1 MGPCSFHAIRFLSH
15 SCDMGQKS
23 FAEASLDL
31 CSIPQPL
38 PPPLLLPQPEK
49 ASLCLGFCHKLL
61 KNKNKTKKR
70 KRKKT
75 QQDLQ
80 ALLAAVKTNATTK
93 MCQKAGGGWPGARW
107 GAGKHGEL
115 ACRQWEGAKY
125 PHKQVSC
132 LKLIYLLKQH
142 SAKPVIN
149 IFLPRLLT

>member
-1 MGPCSFHAIRFLSH
+1 MLFPCYWIPLAQLRHRPEEFCR
-15 SCDMGQKS
+15 GQPGS
-23 FAEASLDL
+23 LQHPVASTT
-31 CSIPQPL
+31 STAPAPARKGISL
-38 PPPLLLPQPEK
+38 PWLLPQVIKEQK
-49 ASLCLGFCHKLL
+49 E
-61 KNKNKTKKR
+61 NKNKE
-70 KRKKT
+70 KKT

-93 MCQKAGGGWPGARW
+93 TCQKAGGGWPGPRW